1 MSIQVLKI
9 KTIPIKVHFTLLFIF
24 FLLTWTLSTG
34 FMPHYYPNLSFQEY
48 IIMGITGTIILFISI
63 LIHELAHSILSIR
76 YGIKVNQI
84 ILFIFGGISDIKEE
98 TQDFKKEFNIAIV
111 GPLSSFLLAGI
122 FFGFFKLF
130 SFLGNEMI
138 QLHLEPLIGVLLYG
152 FFVNILLGS
161 FNLLPAF
168 PMDGGRML
176 RAGLVR
182 WLTYDKATR
191 IAVQVGIFF
200 SFILIG
206 VGIILVITTPSIG
219 GLWLIL
225 IGWFLHNGAKSYST
239 QFELS
244 KLLTGVKLK
253 DIMKTIVVSVKPDI
267 DIKNLVTDYFNVY
280 RKSAL
285 PVIDDNSILIG
296 MVTTDEVFGNK
307 KDISQN
313 KVMDIMLPRSN
324 LIIMKPENEV
334 NDALKELVMKRTN
347 RIFVTDQNFKLTGI
361 VSKTDILNLAQER
374 SEFKEMRKSYKKKW
388 FDLV

>member
-34 FMPHYYPNLSFQEY
+34 FMPHYYPNLSSQEY

-225 IGWFLHNGAKSYST
+225 IGWFLHNGAKSYSK

-267 DIKNLVTDYFNVY
+267 DVKNLVTDYFNVY
-280 RKSAL
+280 RKSSL
-285 PVIDDNSILIG
+285 PVIDDNSILVG

-324 LIIMKPENEV
+324 LIIMTPENEV
-334 NDALKELVMKRTN
+334 NDALKELVLKRMN

-374 SEFKEMRKSYKKKW
+374 SEFNEQRKSYKKKW
-388 FDLV
+388 FDLA

>member
-34 FMPHYYPNLSFQEY
+34 FMPHYYPNLSSQEY

-225 IGWFLHNGAKSYST
+225 IGWFLHNGAKSYSK

-267 DIKNLVTDYFNVY
+267 DVKNLVTDYFNVY
-280 RKSAL
+280 RKSSL
-285 PVIDDNSILIG
+285 PVIDDNSILVG

-324 LIIMKPENEV
+324 LIIMTPENEV
-334 NDALKELVMKRTN
+334 NDALKELVLKRMN

-374 SEFKEMRKSYKKKW
+374 SEFNELRESYKKKW
-388 FDLV
+388 FDLA